1 MARSN
6 TETRYRVLFAG
17 KRDRRLAGPGAAV
30 VAKLAIARQSSDFP
44 SHLNETLKLG
54 GAATRGPELPAHS
67 YPCIM
72 RLKRG

>member
-30 VAKLAIARQSSDFP
+30 VAKLAIARQSSDFR

-54 GAATRGPELPAHS
+54 GAATRGPALRAHS
-67 YPCIM
+67 DPCIV

>member
-6 TETRYRVLFAG
+6 TETRYRILFAG

-30 VAKLAIARQSSDFP
+30 VAKLAIACQSSVFRP
-44 SHLNETLKLG
+44 HLNEATKLG
-54 GAATRGPELPAHS
+54 RAATRGPALRAHS
-67 YPCIM
+67 DPCIV